1 MAIISLT
8 AEELQGR
15 QLLDETGRG
24 IGAISDLY
32 VDDDGRPHW
41 LLVDT
46 GFFPG
51 FFSVI
56 PVTDVLVTDKGLEVH
71 YSMEKLT
78 GAPNNMKDK
87 DYAQHREGLLYDYY
101 RLEAPE
107 GLDGATRHGEAD
119 KVLKGVTYCKDAYD
133 AAAGADCLVFM
144 TEWNQFRNLEIAK
157 IREAMK
163 TPAIADLRNI
173 YEPKKMREAGFQ
185 YVAMGR

>member
-24 IGAISDLY
+24 IGEITDLY

-56 PVTDVLVTDKGLEVH
+56 PVTDVLVDRKSTRLNSSHSGL
-71 YSMEKLT
+71 SRMPSS
-78 GAPNNMKDK
+78 A
-87 DYAQHREGLLYDYY
+87 
-101 RLEAPE
+101 
-107 GLDGATRHGEAD
+107 
-119 KVLKGVTYCKDAYD
+119 
-133 AAAGADCLVFM
+133 
-144 TEWNQFRNLEIAK
+144 
-157 IREAMK
+157 
-163 TPAIADLRNI
+163 
-173 YEPKKMREAGFQ
+173 
-185 YVAMGR
+185 

>member
-1 MAIISLT
+1 MATISLT
-8 AEELQGR
+8 AEELKGR

-24 IGAISDLY
+24 IGEISDLY

-56 PVTDVLVTDKGLEVH
+56 PVTDVIVTDRGLEVH

-87 DYAQHREGLLYDYY
+87 DYAKHREGLLYDYY
-101 RLEAPE
+101 RLEAPASVAE
-107 GLDGATRHGEAD
+107 ATRHGAND
-119 KVLKGVTYCKDAYD
+119 KVLLPPSELCRFSTLSCENKP
-133 AAAGADCLVFM
+133 
-144 TEWNQFRNLEIAK
+144 TEFNAE
-157 IREAMK
+157 
-163 TPAIADLRNI
+163 
-173 YEPKKMREAGFQ
+173 
-185 YVAMGR
+185 

>member
-1 MAIISLT
+1 MSIISLT

-24 IGAISDLY
+24 IGEISDLY

-71 YSMEKLT
+71 YDMEKLT

-87 DYAQHREGLLYDYY
+87 DYAKHREGLLYDYY
-101 RLEAPE
+101 GLEAPE
-107 GLDGATRHGEAD
+107 GVEDVSHHGETGN
-119 KVLKGVTYCKDAYD
+119 VLQPPSSLCRFSTLSC
-133 AAAGADCLVFM
+133 
-144 TEWNQFRNLEIAK
+144 ENLPTDFNA
-157 IREAMK
+157 
-163 TPAIADLRNI
+163 
-173 YEPKKMREAGFQ
+173 Q
-185 YVAMGR
+185 

>member
-1 MAIISLT
+1 MATISLT
-8 AEELQGR
+8 AEELKGR

-24 IGAISDLY
+24 IGEISDLY

-56 PVTDVLVTDKGLEVH
+56 PVTDVIVTDRGLEVH

-87 DYAQHREGLLYDYY
+87 DYAKHREGTLYDYY
-101 RLEAPE
+101 RLEAPASVTE
-107 GLDGATRHGEAD
+107 ATKHGPAD
-119 KVLKGVTYCKDAYD
+119 TVLLPPSELCRFSTLSCENKP
-133 AAAGADCLVFM
+133 
-144 TEWNQFRNLEIAK
+144 TEFNAE
-157 IREAMK
+157 
-163 TPAIADLRNI
+163 
-173 YEPKKMREAGFQ
+173 
-185 YVAMGR
+185 

>member
-1 MAIISLT
+1 MATISLT

-24 IGAISDLY
+24 IGEISDLY

-71 YSMEKLT
+71 YTMEKLT

-87 DYAQHREGLLYDYY
+87 DYAKHREGLLYDYY
-101 RLEAPE
+101 RLVAP
-107 GLDGATRHGEAD
+107 A
-119 KVLKGVTYCKDAYD
+119 GV
-133 AAAGADCLVFM
+133 AGA
-144 TEWNQFRNLEIAK
+144 IAITAK
-157 IREAMK
+157 RAS
-163 TPAIADLRNI
+163 ACSLRACSAASPRSSCENK
-173 YEPKKMREAGFQ
+173 PVDFEAG
-185 YVAMGR
+185 